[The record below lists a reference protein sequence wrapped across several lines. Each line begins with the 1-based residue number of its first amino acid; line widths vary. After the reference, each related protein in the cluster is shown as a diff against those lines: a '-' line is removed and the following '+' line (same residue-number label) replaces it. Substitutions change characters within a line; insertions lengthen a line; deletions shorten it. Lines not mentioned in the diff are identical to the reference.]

1 MDDKKKPSAPSP
13 SKDSVST
20 DARADATEKKM
31 DDLLARA
38 RQTVKPIINR
48 EAADEVVSDD
58 VLNFRMKTSTV
69 RYE

>member
-1 MDDKKKPSAPSP
+1 MDQEKKSPARSSLNDSANT
-13 SKDSVST
+13 DSS
-20 DARADATEKKM
+20 AALTEKKM

-58 VLNFRMKTSTV
+58 ILNFRMKTD
-69 RYE
+69 RHE